1 MKYPGGV
8 ELPDDLQE
16 VQRRAE
22 RLEWITIAYM
32 VTAITS
38 IYFTLG
44 SSQAMKGAFVED
56 ILGFFPPIAFLVA
69 TRIRSR
75 APNDAFPF
83 GYHRSM
89 SVAYVVS
96 TIALVTLGGFLF
108 FDSALKLLSGE
119 HPTIGMVELFDWQI
133 WLGWLMVAA
142 LVYTG
147 TGTVILGHFK
157 KKLAAQLHDKTLYAD
172 AEMNRADWMTAFAA
186 AGGVIGIGAGLWWA
200 DAVAALFIS
209 LDILRDGFKYTRGA
223 MEDLTDGRPRKH
235 DEAAPHP
242 LIDEAKEM
250 VRSWGWAKRAVVR
263 LREDGHLFAGEI
275 IVVPVSEEGLIDHLE
290 QATEQVRAIDWKL
303 HDVVIV
309 PVRDIEDI
317 EGYDL
322 TQVAGGGDDP
332 QGPPE

>member
-1 MKYPGGV
+1 MKYPGGL
-8 ELPDDLQE
+8 ELPSDLQE

-22 RLEWITIAYM
+22 RLEWITLAYM

-56 ILGFFPPIAFLVA
+56 ILGFFPPIAFLLA

-89 SVAYVVS
+89 SVAYIVS
-96 TIALVTLGGFLF
+96 TIALVALGGFLF
-108 FDSALKLLSGE
+108 VDSALKLLSGE
-119 HPTIGMVELFDWQI
+119 HPTIGMVEIFDWQV

-147 TGTVILGHFK
+147 TGTVILGHLK

-186 AGGVIGIGAGLWWA
+186 AAGVIGIGAGLWWA

-209 LDILRDGFKYTRGA
+209 VDILRDGFKYTRGA

-242 LIDEAKEM
+242 VIDAVEEV
-250 VRSWGWAKRAVVR
+250 VRNWDWVKRGVVR

-275 IVVPVSEEGLIDHLE
+275 IVVPGREEGLIDHLE
-290 QATEQVRAIDWKL
+290 EATEQVRALDWKL

-309 PVRDIEDI
+309 PVSDIEDV
-317 EGYDL
+317 EKYDI
-322 TQVAGGGDDP
+322 TQVAGAAEGP
-332 QGPPE
+332 QGLPG